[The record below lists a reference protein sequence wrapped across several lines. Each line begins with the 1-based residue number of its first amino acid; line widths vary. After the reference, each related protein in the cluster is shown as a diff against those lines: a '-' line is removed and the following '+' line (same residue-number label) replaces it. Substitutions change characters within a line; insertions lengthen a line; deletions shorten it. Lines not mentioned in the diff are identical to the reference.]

1 MPEPVSQAEQARLLK
16 LATYASVVVA
26 TILIFAKLA
35 AYWYTSSVSV
45 LASLIDSLM
54 DIGAST
60 INLFAVRYAL
70 SPPDDEHRFG
80 HGKAESVA
88 GLAQA
93 TFVAGSGLF
102 LVLESVDRLMR
113 PQPLEAFGIGLSVM
127 VFAMV
132 ATLTLIAIQHHV
144 ISRTQS
150 TAIKADS
157 LHYKTDLL
165 TNGVIIIALLLSQL
179 GWVGVDPIFAIAIA
193 GYILYS
199 AWGIGKEAF
208 HDLLD
213 RELPEEKRE
222 LIIQIAK
229 AHPKVRGMH
238 DLRTRL
244 SGRTEFV
251 QMHLELDD
259 HLPLVEAHAIADEV
273 ENKIK
278 EALPSSDVVIHQDPV
293 SSVDPHIQ
301 PVFKKA
307 P

>member
-1 MPEPVSQAEQARLLK
+1 MSEPVSQAEQERLLR

-26 TILIFAKLA
+26 TLLIFAKLA

-54 DIGAST
+54 DAGAST

-70 SPPDDEHRFG
+70 SPPDSEHRFG

-93 TFVAGSGLF
+93 TFIAGSGLF
-102 LVLESVDRLMR
+102 LILESVERLLR
-113 PQPLEAFGIGLSVM
+113 PQPLAAFGIGLSVM
-127 VFAMV
+127 VFAV
-132 ATLTLIAIQHHV
+132 IATLILIAIQQHV
-144 ISRTQS
+144 IRRTNS

-165 TNGVIIIALLLSQL
+165 TNGVIIAALLLSQL

-213 RELPEEKRE
+213 RELPDEKRE

-273 ENKIK
+273 ENNIK
-278 EALPSSDVVIHQDPV
+278 TALPSSDVVIHQDPV
-293 SSVDPHIQ
+293 SSVQAHIQ
-301 PVFKKA
+301 SVFKKA